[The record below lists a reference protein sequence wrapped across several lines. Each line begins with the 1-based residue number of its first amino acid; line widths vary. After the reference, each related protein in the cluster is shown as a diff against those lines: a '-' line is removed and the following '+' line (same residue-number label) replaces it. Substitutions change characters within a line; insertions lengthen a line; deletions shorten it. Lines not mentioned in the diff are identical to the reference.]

1 MKWLGAVA
9 VVVVLAATG
18 GSPDGFNDTRLGFF
32 SRPAPQVQ
40 VREPDSDPM
49 WAPGG
54 TFIAF
59 RRQSAVLVVRASGGR
74 ARKLVRGGSIDW
86 LPGGRIGVGLDLDV
100 FVMSPDGSRRRRVA
114 RGEEPVWSPDGRKV
128 VVSRYNANRDNTQLF
143 VVDVRSRA
151 QRPIPPPTCRC
162 AFTDGD
168 PAWSADGKRLVFTRF
183 VDASPA
189 FQSFSLHVADANATH
204 VRRVT
209 THEVDGAT
217 WSPRGDRVAGF
228 DWDES
233 GPVVRVIS
241 VADGSV
247 VKIGRGSSPSWSPN
261 GRHLAFRGRDG
272 VFVARA
278 SGTSLR
284 RLSGPR
290 GPTCPPELSPCLRPS
305 WSPDGEQVLWA
316 SGAAIVVSSA
326 DGGSSSTI
334 ANGTDAVWSPDGT
347 RIAFAKPKCGAAQ
360 GVYVIRASGSE
371 RMRLSRHCDIYGTQR
386 RERIVG
392 TQADDSMLAWD
403 RKRDSVECGAG
414 VDWVLADKIDQVSQC
429 EGVRRLVRP
438 LP

>member
-18 GSPDGFNDTRLGFF
+18 SSPDGFNDTRRGFF

-54 TFIAF
+54 TFLAF

-74 ARKLVRGGSIDW
+74 ARKLVRGGSIAW

-100 FVMSPDGSRRRRVA
+100 FVMSADGSRRRRVA
-114 RGEEPVWSPDGRKV
+114 RGEVPVWSPDGRKV
-128 VVSRYNANRDNTQLF
+128 VISRYNANRDTTQLF

-151 QRPIPPPTCRC
+151 QRAIPPPTCRC
-162 AFTDGD
+162 DFTDGE

-183 VDASPA
+183 VDSPA
-189 FQSFSLHVADANATH
+189 SQTSALHVTDADATH
-204 VRRVT
+204 VRRLAPR
-209 THEVDGAT
+209 EVEGAT
-217 WSPRGDRVAGF
+217 WSPRGDRVAGSAWEGS
-228 DWDES
+228 DR
-233 GPVVRVIS
+233 VVRVVS

-247 VKIGRGSSPSWSPN
+247 VKIGRGASPSWSPS
-261 GRHLAFRGRDG
+261 GRQLAFRGRDG

-278 SGTSLR
+278 NGTSLR

-290 GPTCPPELSPCLRPS
+290 GPTCPAELSPCLRPS
-305 WSPDGEQVLWA
+305 WSPDGHKVLWA

-326 DGGSSSTI
+326 DRGSSSTI

-371 RMRLSRHCDIYGTQR
+371 KRRLSRHCDIYGTQR

-392 TQADDSMLAWD
+392 TPADDSILAWD
-403 RKRDSVECGAG
+403 RKRDRVKCEAG
-414 VDWVLADKIDQVSQC
+414 VDWVLADKIDQVGQC
-429 EGVRRLVRP
+429 EGVSRR
-438 LP
+438 